1 MDFQSKAGSTNIGGA
16 FAAAQIAGFNDQVVK
31 FSGTTTLIATFQPGY
46 EGVSIES
53 IEIRDVNTGVSQKYT
68 WAITTAPSEGVGLG
82 RHIEESV
89 QNSTGENLDP
99 YGSRGGNDTV
109 DVRGK
114 YTEITW
120 SSAAGDVSQDGLLM
134 KCLVME
140 MLTLRQDTET

>member
-1 MDFQSKAGSTNIGGA
+1 
-16 FAAAQIAGFNDQVVK
+16 
-31 FSGTTTLIATFQPGY
+31 
-46 EGVSIES
+46 
-53 IEIRDVNTGVSQKYT
+53 VNTGVSQKIHL
-68 WAITTAPSEGVGLG
+68 AITTAPSEGVGLG

-89 QNSTGENLDP
+89 QNSTGENLP
-99 YGSRGGNDTV
+99 YGSGNDTV

>member
-53 IEIRDVNTGVSQKYT
+53 IEIRDEHRSISKYT

-89 QNSTGENLDP
+89 QNYRRKP
-99 YGSRGGNDTV
+99 
-109 DVRGK
+109 
-114 YTEITW
+114 
-120 SSAAGDVSQDGLLM
+120 
-134 KCLVME
+134 
-140 MLTLRQDTET
+140 

>member
-1 MDFQSKAGSTNIGGA
+1 
-16 FAAAQIAGFNDQVVK
+16 
-31 FSGTTTLIATFQPGY
+31 
-46 EGVSIES
+46 
-53 IEIRDVNTGVSQKYT
+53 VNTGVSQKYT

-120 SSAAGDVSQDGLLM
+120 SSAAGDVSRMGSS
-134 KCLVME
+134 
-140 MLTLRQDTET
+140 